1 MNLIFATHNN
11 NKAIEIQELIGDKFA
26 ILSLQDINCLE
37 EIPEEQDTILGNA
50 QQKAQYVFEKYQQN
64 VFADDTGLEIEAL
77 NGAPGV
83 FSARFAGEEKNP
95 EKNMDK
101 VLQLLDNET
110 NRNAQFKTVI
120 ALILDKKEYFFEGI
134 VQGTIIEEKRG
145 NLGFGYD
152 PIFVPNGYNK
162 TFAEMTLA
170 EKSEI
175 SHRAIAVNKMIEFL
189 TQLAE
194 IRYQNQQIL

>member
-11 NKAIEIQELIGDKFA
+11 NKAIEIQELIGNKFS
-26 ILSLQDINCLE
+26 ILSLQEINCME
-37 EIPEEQDTILGNA
+37 EIPEEQETIQGNA

-77 NGAPGV
+77 GGAPGV
-83 FSARFAGEEKNP
+83 YSARFAGEEKNP
-95 EKNMDK
+95 DKNMEK
-101 VLQLLDNET
+101 VLQLLEDKI

-120 ALILDKKEYFFEGI
+120 CLILDKKEYFFEGI
-134 VQGTIIEEKRG
+134 VQGKIIQEKRG

-189 TQLAE
+189 K
-194 IRYQNQQIL
+194 NC

>member
-26 ILSLQDINCLE
+26 ILSLQDINCFE
-37 EIPEEQDTILGNA
+37 DIPEEQNTILGNA

-83 FSARFAGEEKNP
+83 YSARFAGEEKNP
-95 EKNMDK
+95 EKNMAK
-101 VLQLLDNET
+101 VLQMLDNET

-120 ALILDKKEYFFEGI
+120 CLILNKKEYFFEGI

-189 TQLAE
+189 K
-194 IRYQNQQIL
+194 NC

>member
-26 ILSLQDINCLE
+26 ILSLQDINCFE
-37 EIPEEQDTILGNA
+37 DIPEEQNTILGNA

-83 FSARFAGEEKNP
+83 YSARFAGEEKNP
-95 EKNMDK
+95 EKNMAK
-101 VLQLLDNET
+101 VLQMLDNET

-120 ALILDKKEYFFEGI
+120 CLILNKKKYFFEGI
-134 VQGTIIEEKRG
+134 IQGTIIEEKRG

-189 TQLAE
+189 K
-194 IRYQNQQIL
+194 NC